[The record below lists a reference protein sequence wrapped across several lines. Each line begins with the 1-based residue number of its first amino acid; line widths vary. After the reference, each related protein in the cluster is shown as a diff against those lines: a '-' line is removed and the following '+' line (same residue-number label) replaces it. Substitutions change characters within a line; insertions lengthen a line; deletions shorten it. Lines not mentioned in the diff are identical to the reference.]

1 MWIKKITF
9 LTAWTLLVLSI
20 APNYS
25 KAQILDSENKITVVL
40 KDKTTVTLYGQA
52 ATLSDNKTKNYYYL
66 PCNLRLSKKPDGT
79 PQFLFLKFTSDER
92 NATGV
97 TQGGLLHLLMEY
109 GLTKEQE
116 RELAQILNSRYNG
129 AVLMGA
135 ANVEEDGENSVR
147 IISATLNTKE
157 TTRTLVFNGKAPTL
171 PGSKIAV
178 AGILDKQ
185 GAQIF
190 SATLERARS
199 ISDLSINL
207 SWQYTVRIPAAR
219 GYIRMDWSKL
229 DSLVQKDSIEY
240 EKKRTQDRKIQNF
253 GITSL
258 VLSPVGGLFAWF
270 LTPDEE
276 EVTYDEMRKFYQFL
290 EEKKVVTLRFEENYP
305 DERVDKIREAFFQHF
320 LNTFTQKQGS
330 NANAPGTKEK
340 EAIPDVK
347 VGDKYKFKRD
357 IVDITSQ
364 KVVQEFDLSYALAI
378 KRSFQLTE
386 NFAAWYDQHKDN
398 SKCVGIVNLGENT
411 FQYRDI
417 NVILDL
423 EAEEMLGKEVNYVTV
438 NIRKRR
444 SEEGANDFQT
454 DVTFDRRTLEKEGN
468 RITVSYSK
476 AQDQSP
482 EEYEYKV
489 QWSLRGGM
497 VYPPADTVW
506 KKGSWQG
513 LSLAPPIMPNTIR
526 FEANLEE
533 MKEHGIV
540 NATLQLRY
548 LKFNKEVETTININ
562 AGSGE
567 SFIEKMIFMDR
578 NSKGYAYRY
587 VFYDKAYGPL
597 ATEWDAKAATGFF
610 YAIIPKELR
619 DKSSV
624 WLKKAV
630 EAAKFLSATDAEG
643 AIIKEHTILERFRPY
658 IQSPVDK
665 K

>member
-1 MWIKKITF
+1 MLSVVPN
-9 LTAWTLLVLSI
+9 LT
-20 APNYS
+20 

-52 ATLSDNKTKNYYYL
+52 ATLSDAKTQNYYYL

-116 RELAQILNSRYNG
+116 RELAQILHSRYNG

-229 DSLVQKDSIEY
+229 DSLVQRDSIEY
-240 EKKRTQDRKIQNF
+240 SKVRSQERKIQNF
-253 GITSL
+253 GVTSL

-276 EVTYDEMRKFYQFL
+276 KVTYEEMREFYQFL

-320 LNTFTQKQGS
+320 LNTFTQKGGG
-330 NANAPGTKEK
+330 NAREPGIKEK
-340 EAIPDVK
+340 EAIPDIK
-347 VGDKYKFKRD
+347 VGDNYEFKRD
-357 IVDITSQ
+357 IVDITRQ
-364 KVVQEFDLSYALAI
+364 RIVQEFDLSYALAI

-386 NFAAWYDQHKDN
+386 NFAAWYDQNKDN
-398 SKCVGIVNLGENT
+398 DKCVGIVNLSDPT

-423 EAEEMLGKEVNYVTV
+423 EAEEMLGKEVNFVTV

-444 SEEGANDFQT
+444 SEEGADDFQT

-468 RITVSYSK
+468 RIVVSYSK
-476 AQDQSP
+476 AQDASP

-497 VYPPADTVW
+497 VYPPTDTVW
-506 KKGSWQG
+506 EKGSWQG
-513 LSLAPPIMPNTIR
+513 LSLSPPIMPRPIR
-526 FEANLEE
+526 FQANLEDME
-533 MKEHGIV
+533 QHGIV
-540 NATLQLRY
+540 NVSLQLRY
-548 LKFNKEVETTININ
+548 LKFNREVESTININ
-562 AGSGE
+562 ASSNEG
-567 SFIEKMIFMDR
+567 FTEKQIFMDR
-578 NSKGYAYRY
+578 DSRGYAYRY
-587 VFYDKAYGPL
+587 VFYDKELGPL
-597 ATEWDAKAATGFF
+597 ATAWDAKTATGFF
-610 YAIIPKELR
+610 YAAIPKELMDR
-619 DKSSV
+619 TSV
-624 WLKKAV
+624 WLKTAA
-630 EAAKFLSATDAEG
+630 EAARILSATDSSG
-643 AIIKEHTILERFRPY
+643 AISRENSVLRRFGFG
-658 IQSPVDK
+658 PVTESK
-665 K
+665 NE